1 VLYYLKANNTIYQRE
16 EQQLR
21 DTQNIKTYCRENGIE
36 CVREVSSMN
45 LTDKILMPFAH
56 AQREELYDVPVKRT

>member
-1 VLYYLKANNTIYQRE
+1 MLHYVKANNTIYQRE
-16 EQQLR
+16 EQQLH
-21 DTQNIKTYCRENGIE
+21 DTQNIRRENGIE